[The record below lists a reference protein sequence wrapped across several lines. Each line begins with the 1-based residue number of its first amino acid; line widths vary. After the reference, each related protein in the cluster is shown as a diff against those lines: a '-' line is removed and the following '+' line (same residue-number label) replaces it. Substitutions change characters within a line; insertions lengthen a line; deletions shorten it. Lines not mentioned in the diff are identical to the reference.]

1 MPPVE
6 SPLTSLGVLTR
17 GMAVDAEISP
27 GVSAGAFKL
36 VVVVV
41 LLVLEEEG

>member
-17 GMAVDAEISP
+17 GMAVDAEIP
-27 GVSAGAFKL
+27 RGVSAGAFKL
-36 VVVVV
+36 VVVV
-41 LLVLEEEG
+41 LLVSEEEG